1 MEMEN
6 EKNQQIKDNQ
16 STREEDIENLV
27 IIGGGPAGLTAAIYA
42 GRAGLHP
49 VVISGPQPGGQ
60 IINTDD
66 LENFP
71 GFPEGIS
78 GGDFGSRLLEQA
90 EQFQVTMD
98 FDIVEKVNF
107 QEQPLTVTT
116 SLTSYRAE
124 SVIIAAGAQPRPLGL
139 KGEKELTGEGIS
151 YCATCDGALYRDS
164 QVAVVGGGNVALE
177 EADFLTRFAR
187 KVYLVHRREEFR
199 ADEMVRQ
206 KIEANPKVECLC
218 HNRVVELLST
228 GGKLSGLKVEE
239 TRTGEII
246 ELDDISAL
254 FVAIG
259 YEPNTD
265 LFRGQLELDQAGY
278 IKTGNF
284 QRTSVAGVFAAG
296 DIQDSRYQQVITA
309 AASGARA
316 AMEADRYLQQKRANG
331 QKMDLA
337 QPLK

>member
-1 MEMEN
+1 MEKE
-6 EKNQQIKDNQ
+6 EINQKLKDNQ
-16 STREEDIENLV
+16 GDWEENIEDLI

-42 GRAGLHP
+42 GRAGLKP
-49 VVISGPQPGGQ
+49 VVINGPQPGGQ
-60 IINTDD
+60 IINTYD

-78 GGDFGSRLLEQA
+78 GGDFGSRLMEQA
-90 EQFQVTMD
+90 ERFQVKMD
-98 FDIVEKVNF
+98 FDIAEKVNF
-107 QEQPLTVTT
+107 QKEPFTVTT
-116 SLTSYRAE
+116 SSKTYRAE

-139 KGEKELTGEGIS
+139 EGEKELTGEGIS
-151 YCATCDGALYRDS
+151 YCATCDGALYRDR

-187 KVYLVHRREEFR
+187 KVYLIHRREEFR

-206 KIEANPKVECLC
+206 KIANNPKVECLC
-218 HNRVVELLST
+218 HNRVVEFISSE
-228 GGKLSGLKVEE
+228 GKLSGLKVEE
-239 TRTGEII
+239 TKTGKISV
-246 ELDDISAL
+246 LDDISAL

-259 YEPNTD
+259 YEPNTEI
-265 LFRGQLELDQAGY
+265 FRGQLELDEAGY

-331 QKMDLA
+331 QKLQLS

>member
-1 MEMEN
+1 MEQE
-6 EKNQQIKDNQ
+6 EINQQVKDNQ
-16 STREEDIENLV
+16 SNREDNIEELV

-42 GRAGLHP
+42 GRAGLQP
-49 VVISGPQPGGQ
+49 VVINGPQPGGQ
-60 IINTDD
+60 IINTND

-90 EQFQVTMD
+90 EQFQVKMD
-98 FDIVEKVNF
+98 FDIVEEVDF
-107 QEQPLTVTT
+107 QKQPYTIKT
-116 SLTSYRAE
+116 SLDAYRAE
-124 SVIIAAGAQPRPLGL
+124 AVIIAAGAQPRPLGL
-139 KGEKELTGEGIS
+139 KGEKELTGEGVS
-151 YCATCDGALYRDS
+151 YCATCDGALYRDKK
-164 QVAVVGGGNVALE
+164 VAVVGGGNVALE

-187 KVYLVHRREEFR
+187 KVYLIHRREEFR
-199 ADEMVRQ
+199 ADELVRQ
-206 KIEANPKVECLC
+206 KTEANPKIECLC
-218 HNRVVELLST
+218 HNRVVELIST
-228 GGKLSGLKVEE
+228 GGKLSGLKIEE

-265 LFRGQLELDQAGY
+265 IFLGQLELNEAGY

-331 QKMDLA
+331 QKLELN